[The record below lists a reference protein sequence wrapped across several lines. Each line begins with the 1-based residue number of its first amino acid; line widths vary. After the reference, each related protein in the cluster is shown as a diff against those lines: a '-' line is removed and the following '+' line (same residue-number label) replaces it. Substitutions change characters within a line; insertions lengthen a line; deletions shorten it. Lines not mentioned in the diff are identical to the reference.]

1 MPVLNATEVKYGIP
15 TDLLARLAYEESR
28 FRADI
33 ISGAV
38 KSFAGAVGI
47 IQLLPEYFYG
57 AGIDPTRD
65 IDIAGKYLS
74 KLDSQFH
81 DWQVALAAYNW
92 GPGNVDKCMRQD
104 RLLSSM
110 PLETQPTASIQF
122 HTPPGIGWRLHMSK
136 IAAEIR
142 TVSPVRE
149 RRSGLHV
156 RGDASGGG
164 RGRQQAIG
172 AGGSIRKNRGSQ
184 PCARPHR
191 LPLAY
196 CRSSREGTG
205 VPLKFI

>member
-57 AGIDPTRD
+57 AGIDPARD

-81 DWQVALAAYNW
+81 DWQVALAAYN
-92 GPGNVDKCMRQD
+92 
-104 RLLSSM
+104 
-110 PLETQPTASIQF
+110 
-122 HTPPGIGWRLHMSK
+122 
-136 IAAEIR
+136 
-142 TVSPVRE
+142 
-149 RRSGLHV
+149 
-156 RGDASGGG
+156 
-164 RGRQQAIG
+164 
-172 AGGSIRKNRGSQ
+172 
-184 PCARPHR
+184 
-191 LPLAY
+191 
-196 CRSSREGTG
+196 
-205 VPLKFI
+205 